1 MSKRIGQVVLSTL
14 VTPDDQIKFPVVDG
28 NDIGGGRHI
37 VSTLADRNAIPAEHR
52 KAGMIVYVSAT
63 GYDYILKSDAPNTG
77 DTTNGDWDVYSNA
90 AVEHIGYA
98 DSVASGFATLQEKLN
113 AIDSDITEAAVFQNV
128 ENTEWGT
135 TPEGTNRNKALS
147 SELNTLFTTIA
158 DQNDATKI
166 VVGKD
171 AEQNDV
177 SLSDKLAAVDSAIV
191 GINTTLEDQ
200 NDPTKIIVDYLTTA
214 TPTEVNL
221 SSKLTTIDEA
231 LAGINTTLI
240 DQNDPNKIIVGK
252 DAEENDVSLTDKVA
266 AVDTSIAGLNTTI
279 ADQNDPTKIVV
290 GQDAEQNDVS
300 LANKLAAVDA
310 SIAGINTT
318 LEDQN
323 DPTKIIVGQDA
334 EQNEVNLSSKLAAV
348 DTTLA
353 DQNDA
358 DKIMVATSGGNGLDM
373 SLNAR
378 LGLIDTTLADQNDPT
393 KIVVGQDAEENDVSL
408 TNKLA
413 AVDASIAGIN
423 TTLEDQNDPTKIVV
437 GKDAEENDVS
447 LTNKLAAVDASI
459 AGINTTLEDQND
471 PTKIVV
477 GQDAEQNDVS
487 LSSKLAAVDTT
498 LADQNDAT
506 KIVVGQDE
514 NQADISLVAKLA
526 AVDAQIAQLEE
537 SFTNTVEDVIPE
549 IRSFELVT
557 SAFEAGQTVTT
568 LTVKYAVNKVMQSLA
583 ISMDGTTIYSNTA
596 STNNSIPTTG
606 EITIN
611 DLSVTSDKV
620 LTLEASD
627 GVTGHSAVSATADVT
642 FVNKFLFGAVTQ
654 GSPINQ
660 AVLDTLGSSDVGATP
675 YNKYIKI
682 DCGNTADKV
691 PVLAVPTT
699 LGVDTYQLTFITGYN
714 SNWTK
719 QTATYTNASGA
730 EVSYDVF
737 VFGTVVSDVVIVS
750 IVETIN

>member
-98 DSVASGFATLQEKLN
+98 DSVASGFATLQEKLD

-177 SLSDKLAAVDSAIV
+177 SLSDKLAAVDSAIA

-279 ADQNDPTKIVV
+279 ADQNDPTKIIV

-300 LANKLAAVDA
+300 LSSKLAAVDS

-393 KIVVGQDAEENDVSL
+393 KIVVG
-408 TNKLA
+408 
-413 AVDASIAGIN
+413 
-423 TTLEDQNDPTKIVV
+423 
-437 GKDAEENDVS
+437 KDAEENDVS

-459 AGINTTLEDQND
+459 AGINTTLADQND